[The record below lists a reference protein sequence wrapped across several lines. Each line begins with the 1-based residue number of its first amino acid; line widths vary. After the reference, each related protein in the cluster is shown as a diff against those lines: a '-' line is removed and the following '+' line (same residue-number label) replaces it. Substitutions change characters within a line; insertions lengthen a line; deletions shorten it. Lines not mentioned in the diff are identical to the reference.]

1 MFLCDHFLFSLRIEP
16 LLLFMIC
23 FMLIWSLLF
32 RLILKR
38 IWMDV
43 VDKIQFVGIDQ
54 KIVATEISFGI
65 IIMQLFDFPTCFQM

>member
-1 MFLCDHFLFSLRIEP
+1 
-16 LLLFMIC
+16 
-23 FMLIWSLLF
+23 MLIWSLLF